1 MVKKVKAITVAE
13 FADAW
18 VGQRTL
24 KPRTR
29 SMYNDLLR
37 LHINPA
43 LR

>member
-1 MVKKVKAITVAE
+1 MTVAE

-18 VGQRTL
+18 VDQRTL

-37 LHINPA
+37 LHINRPSVTSPSST
-43 LR
+43 